1 MFRLAVSLAIALA
14 APAIADGHEPNPK
27 DMEKAFTAI
36 ADKAMDS
43 TVAIRTYELIAEGPP
58 RITKSLGHGSGT
70 IISEDGAVLTNA
82 HVVEGADWVVA
93 ILHDGTFLD
102 AQIAGVD
109 ERGDLALL
117 RLDTERKFTAMTLAE
132 PGSLAAGK
140 WAFAVG
146 NPRGIA
152 SSSGRM
158 SFTVGTVSGVGR
170 DMTGEFKDRRGRFY
184 GNMVECD
191 LSVWP
196 GSSGG
201 PLLDLDGKLA
211 GVVTGMRLP
220 GKNKPSVTAF
230 AIPLEGHAIRALRSM
245 LAGEPVK
252 YGFIGAELAELDPRV
267 RSDLR
272 LPRLLKGALVTKVQ
286 EGLPAEAAGLL
297 PGDVVVSFKGQ
308 PVVSVP
314 GLVMVVGECAPGEV
328 AEMVVVREQ
337 EQVSLTVRPSAR

>member
-1 MFRLAVSLAIALA
+1 
-14 APAIADGHEPNPK
+14 
-27 DMEKAFTAI
+27 
-36 ADKAMDS
+36 
-43 TVAIRTYELIAEGPP
+43 
-58 RITKSLGHGSGT
+58 
-70 IISEDGAVLTNA
+70 
-82 HVVEGADWVVA
+82 
-93 ILHDGTFLD
+93 
-102 AQIAGVD
+102 
-109 ERGDLALL
+109 
-117 RLDTERKFTAMTLAE
+117 
-132 PGSLAAGK
+132 
-140 WAFAVG
+140 
-146 NPRGIA
+146 
-152 SSSGRM
+152 
-158 SFTVGTVSGVGR
+158 
-170 DMTGEFKDRRGRFY
+170 
-184 GNMVECD
+184 MVECD

>member
-1 MFRLAVSLAIALA
+1 MFRLAVSLAIAFAVPVIA
-14 APAIADGHEPNPK
+14 AGHEPNPR
-27 DMEKAFTAI
+27 DMEKTFTAV
-36 ADKAMDS
+36 ADKAMES

-58 RITKSLGHGSGT
+58 RVTKSLGHGSGT
-70 IISEDGAVLTNA
+70 IVSGDGAVLTNA
-82 HVVEGADWVVA
+82 HVIEGADWVVA

-102 AQIAGVD
+102 ARIAGVD

-170 DMTGEFKDRRGRFY
+170 DMTGEFKDRSGFY

-201 PLLDLDGKLA
+201 PLLDLDGHLA

-220 GKNKPSVTAF
+220 GKNQPSVTAF
-230 AIPLEGHAIRALRSM
+230 AIPLEGHAIRAMRSM

-252 YGFIGAELAELDPRV
+252 YGFIGAELAELDPRT
-267 RSDLR
+267 RTDLK
-272 LPRLLKGALVTKVQ
+272 LPRSLRGALVTRVQ

-297 PGDVVVSFKGQ
+297 AGDVVVSFKGQ
-308 PVVSVP
+308 PVASVP
-314 GLVMVVGECAPGEV
+314 ELVGAVGECAPGEV
-328 AEMVVVREQ
+328 AEMVVVRDRKR
-337 EQVSLTVRPSAR
+337 VSLIVRPSAR